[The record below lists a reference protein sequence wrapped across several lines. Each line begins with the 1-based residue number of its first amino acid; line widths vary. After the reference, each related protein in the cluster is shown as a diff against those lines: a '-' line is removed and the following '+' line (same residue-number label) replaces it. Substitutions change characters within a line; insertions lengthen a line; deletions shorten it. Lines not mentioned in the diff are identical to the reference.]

1 MNEGPSLSRVT
12 SFSSVLAAD
21 LGTSIAILSEIRSQT
36 VNLSETLIGI
46 GIEIEEGRGNE
57 DVSNVDGG
65 DCVVVARRWIVRGGG
80 EGEVGDIAIEES
92 VARIGVEGC
101 SRAYGPVEVVL
112 LEEGIVGVVGEGR
125 LACSSRQGSL
135 VLGGGSVAGLRRM
148 HLEDIARS
156 G

>member
-46 GIEIEEGRGNE
+46 GIGIEIEEGRGNE

-65 DCVVVARRWIVRGGG
+65 DCVVVARRWIVRGRV
-80 EGEVGDIAIEES
+80 EGKAVGIALEER
-92 VARIGVEGC
+92 VARIAVEGG
-101 SRAYGPVEVVL
+101 SMVFEVEEVVL
-112 LEEGIVGVVGEGR
+112 LEEDIVAAAAGDSSACSLLLWGMETLDGRSVVGE
-125 LACSSRQGSL
+125 
-135 VLGGGSVAGLRRM
+135 V
-148 HLEDIARS
+148 
-156 G
+156 

>member
-65 DCVVVARRWIVRGGG
+65 DCVVVARRWIVRGRV
-80 EGEVGDIAIEES
+80 EGKAVGIALEER
-92 VARIGVEGC
+92 VARIAVEEG
-101 SRAYGPVEVVL
+101 SMVFEVEEVVL
-112 LEEGIVGVVGEGR
+112 LEEDIVAAAGDSSACSLLLWGMETLDGRSVVGE
-125 LACSSRQGSL
+125 
-135 VLGGGSVAGLRRM
+135 V
-148 HLEDIARS
+148 
-156 G
+156 

>member
-1 MNEGPSLSRVT
+1 MRDLET
-12 SFSSVLAAD
+12 VLAS
-21 LGTSIAILSEIRSQT
+21 LIAIVSAR
-36 VNLSETLIGI
+36 
-46 GIEIEEGRGNE
+46 EGANG
-57 DVSNVDGG
+57 VCDGG
-65 DCVVVARRWIVRGGG
+65 GGVRGGVARRWIVRGGG